1 MFFED
6 LVVVAAEPLAVD
18 GARVVAFACLAA
30 HGAGSFSAC
39 SRVVLS
45 ISPSARFAFMS
56 LFIASAVCR
65 ELVEKLVTFPVLIL
79 YQNVAGICK
88 ISLMAS

>member
-1 MFFED
+1 MFFEY

-18 GARVVAFACLAA
+18 GSRVVSFACLAA
-30 HGAGSFSAC
+30 HGVGSLSAC

-45 ISPSARFAFMS
+45 ISPSARFVFMS
-56 LFIASAVCR
+56 LFIALVVCR

-88 ISLMAS
+88 ISLMAF